1 MKKLVV
7 REIKIFFLLFF
18 LYINDE
24 CWENF
29 YLSKKPSSK
38 YSGKNKKSDISSI
51 IDEGKEEGEKG
62 AEEEEEE
69 ENEGENEGENEEG
82 RKKKEEEENKKE
94 EEENKKEE
102 EERKKKEE
110 NEEERKKKEEEENK
124 KEEEERKEYLEN
136 LLENIN
142 NVKILEGDFFT
153 EKEKIYERGIEF
165 GKGSFGSVYKIQK
178 KKNEKFF
185 ALKRIVVEDNNG
197 LKEIQKEIQN
207 MIFLRNEKNIVK
219 IFDVYRQDNFVGNF
233 KKKIYLEKDNAV
245 CFYIIMEFC
254 EKGALYDP
262 IFRPH
267 FVIKE
272 KDKLAY
278 QIINA
283 VYSCH
288 KEKIAHRDLKP
299 FNIFLDKDWNVKL
312 GDFGF
317 SDKFEDNGKDSS
329 GCGTLNYM
337 CYEIIQN
344 LAHNPFKADLYSLGV
359 ILYELY
365 TKQSYCD
372 GELKIIYKNGKK
384 VIKGNI
390 NKFYTNENVKDKL
403 DEKLADEKF
412 KNLKILLTGLL
423 QQDEKDRWGWEKIL
437 KSEFYKSLDNEYN
450 NK

>member
-18 LYINDE
+18 LYINKNLSCECCDE

-29 YLSKKPSSK
+29 YPSKKHSSK
-38 YSGKNKKSDISSI
+38 YSDKNKELDIPSI
-51 IDEGKEEGEKG
+51 IDEEKEKGEKG
-62 AEEEEEE
+62 EEENKSEEEENKPEEEE
-69 ENEGENEGENEEG
+69 EN
-82 RKKKEEEENKKE
+82 KEEEN
-94 EEENKKEE
+94 
-102 EERKKKEE
+102 KEE
-110 NEEERKKKEEEENK
+110 NEEEN
-124 KEEEERKEYLEN
+124 EEERKEYLEN

-207 MIFLRNEKNIVK
+207 MILLRNEKNIVK

-233 KKKIYLEKDNAV
+233 LKKIYSKKDNAV

-254 EKGALYDP
+254 ENGDLHDF
-262 IFRPH
+262 IN
-267 FVIKE
+267 KE
-272 KDKLAY
+272 ISDKENLRDKIAC

-283 VYSCH
+283 VNSCH

-299 FNIFLDKDWNVKL
+299 QNIFLDKDWNVKL
-312 GDFGF
+312 GDFGI
-317 SDKFEDNGKDSS
+317 SDNFEYDGEDSS
-329 GCGTLNYM
+329 RVGSLRYM
-337 CYEIIQN
+337 CYEIIQD

-359 ILYELY
+359 LLYELY
-365 TKQSYCD
+365 TGISYSE
-372 GELKIIYKNGKK
+372 GEDENFIYKNG
-384 VIKGNI
+384 NI
-390 NKFYTNENVKDKL
+390 IGYKDNFYTNENVELKL
-403 DEKLADEKF
+403 NKNLADEKY

-423 QQDEKDRWGWEKIL
+423 KQYEGDRWGWDDIL
-437 KSEFYKSLDNEYN
+437 KSEFYKSLGNEYK